1 MNIFVHN
8 INGIQVAEMQSEGI
22 VIRSARD
29 AADITGELLISG
41 IAKLILHERNMCP
54 EFWQLSSGLAEVV
67 LQEFAS
73 KAIVVAFV
81 GRLSQIKGESF
92 TALIQESG
100 LGNQAFLLGTVEL
113 AKAQLSRKIENRQ

>member
-1 MNIFVHN
+1 MNVFVHD
-8 INGIQVAEMQSEGI
+8 INGTKVAEMQSGGI

-41 IAKLILHERNMCP
+41 ITKLILHERNMCP
-54 EFWQLSSGLAEVV
+54 EFWQPSNGLAEIV

-81 GRLSQIKGESF
+81 GRLVQSKSESF
-92 TALIQESG
+92 TALIQEND
-100 LGNQAFLLGTVEL
+100 LNNQAFFLGTVEL
-113 AKAQLSRKIENRQ
+113 AKMQLSRK

>member
-1 MNIFVHN
+1 MNVFVHD
-8 INGIQVAEMQSEGI
+8 INGTQVAEMQSEGI